1 MKGRNLFL
9 TALLSLA
16 AGIALIIFK
25 DVINSS
31 TLVTVGG
38 IFFIATG
45 VVNMGIFLGSRDKEG
60 KARSGFFSTA
70 FGWGASAASVL
81 LGLSML
87 IFNDRF
93 IGLVNFMFAVLIA
106 VGALYQLFLLLFGSR
121 PVHLPGW
128 LYIGVI
134 LLTIGSVF
142 LFIPSAYI
150 TDVNVML
157 TTGISAIVFGAATL
171 FESFFIGSANR
182 RALKESTA
190 SESEKE
196 PEEEKGDERA
206 KTEEKTKT
214 EEKAPE
220 SLPEE

>member
-25 DVINSS
+25 NVINSS
-31 TLVTVGG
+31 SLVTVGG

-60 KARSGFFSTA
+60 KARQGFFSTA

-93 IGLVNFMFAVLIA
+93 EGLVNFMFAVLIA

-121 PVHLPGW
+121 PVKLPGW

-157 TTGISAIVFGAATL
+157 TTGISAIVFGATTL
-171 FESFFIGSANR
+171 FESFFIGAANR
-182 RALKESTA
+182 RTLKESALT
-190 SESEKE
+190 EED
-196 PEEEKGDERA
+196 PEN
-206 KTEEKTKT
+206 TEEKKAEKEAGKT
-214 EEKAPE
+214 EVKEPE
-220 SLPEE
+220 SLPEK